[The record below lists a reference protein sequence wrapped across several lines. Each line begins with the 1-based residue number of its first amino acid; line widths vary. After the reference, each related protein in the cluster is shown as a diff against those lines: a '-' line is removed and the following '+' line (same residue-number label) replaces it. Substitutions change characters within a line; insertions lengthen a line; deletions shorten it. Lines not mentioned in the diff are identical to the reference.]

1 MPGVGGRLQSTI
13 THGQSGEDPLV
24 YHVPSLSHN
33 MLCVSVPGGSVL
45 CSQWPY
51 FGIHLHCSGY
61 LRQMIL
67 FKLHEIY
74 SYVSVCVCIILRRLA
89 ILIFSLLTQNYSTLM
104 YVCMYVCIY
113 LLQFWGL
120 NSGPSPRATPPAL
133 FCDVLSWEKGLRTV
147 CPSWPQSMILLISA
161 SWVARITGV
170 SHWLL
175 ALFNLFRSS

>member
-104 YVCMYVCIY
+104 YVCMYVCMYVFIY
-113 LLQFWGL
+113 CSSGVWTQGL
-120 NSGPSPRATPPAL
+120 HLEPLRQPFSVMCYLERRAWELFARADLKAWSSWSLPP
-133 FCDVLSWEKGLRTV
+133 E
-147 CPSWPQSMILLISA
+147 
-161 SWVARITGV
+161 
-170 SHWLL
+170 
-175 ALFNLFRSS
+175 

>member
-104 YVCMYVCIY
+104 YVCMYVCMY
-113 LLQFWGL
+113 LFIAVLGFEL
-120 NSGPSPRATPPAL
+120 RAFT
-133 FCDVLSWEKGLRTV
+133 S
-147 CPSWPQSMILLISA
+147 SHSA
-161 SWVARITGV
+161 SPFLWCVILREGLENCLPELT
-170 SHWLL
+170 SKHDPPDLCLL
-175 ALFNLFRSS
+175 SS